1 MQDIFFKSLNLLL
14 LSIYV
19 RDSVTDVRV
28 LANLA
33 NTSSTKQNSYAQ
45 FIQWLSQSQISTQK

>member
-33 NTSSTKQNSYAQ
+33 NTSSYNA
-45 FIQWLSQSQISTQK
+45 ISFFFGFGDVM